1 MKSAKL
7 FLLSVVVGCGL
18 VAHGAAELVLA
29 ERGKPAASTI
39 VVADGAP
46 PSLKYAAEELQ
57 RYVKELTGVELRVAA
72 DAINCVPPAGGSQ
85 LAATATAA
93 IRIELTDE
101 FGTDGFRLT
110 ARPPNLLVRGGVR
123 GCLYGVYELLE
134 TYGGVGWYA
143 SWRTVVP
150 NLERFAVPANL
161 DDEQRPAFKM
171 RMTSWLD
178 ATHGDFAA
186 RLRLNGARAHLEEKH
201 GGAVC
206 RFGKRMGSCH
216 TFSFLLSPKKYFA
229 EHPEY
234 FAMRDGK
241 RELPEKSARWGYT
254 QPCLTNPDVLRI
266 VTSNVLEA
274 IKADPTA
281 GIYGVSQNDNQRY
294 CQCPACAAVDE
305 EEESHAGTVVRFV
318 NAVAEE
324 VEKHYPDAIIETL
337 AYQYSRKP
345 PKKTRLR
352 HNVMPC
358 LCSIECDFHKPLDVS
373 PYKSNVE
380 FVEDIRGW
388 TRQTDMLYL
397 WDYTTNFRNY
407 LHAFPNIMALQ
418 GNLKFFR
425 ANNVKYMFEQG
436 DSLGLHADFGELR
449 AWLLAKWM
457 WNPDAPMA
465 PLLDRFFKG
474 YYGAAAPYARKC
486 FDDLYSLPRD
496 SVTQRLGIFEPVTNT
511 NIPTAFFERA
521 EGYWQSAAEAVKD
534 DPECAKNVE
543 AASLS
548 TMFSLLYRLPGP
560 RTVWVTRHPEKFDG
574 GRCRTYA
581 KKLLAARKPLNL
593 RFAENPDRDKAFR
606 EEMEEIAKF
615 VVPTEPCDR
624 AEVPSSRM
632 RLAVPGVRGDRVKDS
647 DTLDGSA
654 IKLFN
659 THYEWSVR
667 LDLASVAYD
676 PDVTY
681 KVRVR
686 VRVEKEPDAK
696 GEAFWAGVYDTP
708 AKKGR
713 GAISVKA
720 EKCGDGYAWYDVC
733 KWKPRDGQY
742 FWLGPGRFKKDGGVS
757 AIRSV
762 WVDRVEI
769 VRQGD

>member
-1 MKSAKL
+1 MDGGFSSWIRVAAL
-7 FLLSVVVGCGL
+7 VVAAVSGA
-18 VAHGAAELVLA
+18 VAHGGSELVLA
-29 ERGKPAASTI
+29 ERGKQAGVSV
-39 VVADGAP
+39 VVAEEAP
-46 PSLKYAAEELQ
+46 PSLEYAADEL
-57 RYVKELTGVELRVAA
+57 RHYVKELTGVELPVEKVAKT
-72 DAINCVPPAGGSQ
+72 
-85 LAATATAA
+85 AAPHAAA
-93 IRIELTDE
+93 IRLELTDDY
-101 FGTDGFRLT
+101 GADGFRLT
-110 ARPPNLLVRGGVR
+110 ARPPGLVVRGGVR

-134 TYGGVGWYA
+134 TYGGVGWFA

-150 NLERFAVPANL
+150 KLDRLAVPADL

-178 ATHGDFAA
+178 ATRGDFAA
-186 RLRLNGARAHLEEKH
+186 RLRLNGARAKLEAKH

-206 RFGKRMGSCH
+206 RFGRNMGSCH
-216 TFSFLLSPKKYFA
+216 TFNFLLPPKKYFA

-234 FAMRDGK
+234 YAMRGGK
-241 RELPEKSARWGYT
+241 RELPEKAARWGYT

-266 VTSNVLEA
+266 ITSNVLEA
-274 IKADPTA
+274 IKADPAA

-352 HNVMPC
+352 RNVMPC

-373 PYKSNVE
+373 PYKSNVA

-436 DSLGLHADFGELR
+436 DSLGLHADFAELR

-457 WNPDAPMA
+457 WNPDLPME

-474 YYGAAAPYARKC
+474 YYGAAAPHARKC

-496 SVTQRLGIFEPVTNT
+496 SVAQYLNIFEPVMNTNT
-511 NIPTAFFERA
+511 PTAFFERA
-521 EGYWQSAAEAVKD
+521 EGYWKAAAEAVKD
-534 DPECAKNVE
+534 DPACAKNVE
-543 AASLS
+543 AAYLS
-548 TMFSLLYRLPGP
+548 TMFSLLYRLPRP
-560 RTVWVTRHPEKFDG
+560 RTVWATRRPESFAAD
-574 GRCRTYA
+574 RRSCAYA
-581 KKLLAARKPLNL
+581 KRLLDARRPMNL
-593 RFAENPDRDKAFR
+593 RFAENPDREKTFR
-606 EEMEEIAKF
+606 EEMEEIVAHG
-615 VVPTEPCDR
+615 VPAAADR
-624 AEVPSSRM
+624 AEVPASRL
-632 RLAVPGVRGDRVKDS
+632 RLAAVGTRGEYAKDPQ
-647 DTLDGSA
+647 TLDGTA

-667 LDLASVAYD
+667 LDMASVAYD
-676 PDVTY
+676 PDVKY
-681 KVRVR
+681 RIRVR
-686 VRVEKEPDAK
+686 VRVEKDPAAK
-696 GEAFWAGVYDTP
+696 GEAFWAGVYDRL
-708 AKKGR
+708 AKKGC
-713 GAISVKA
+713 GQISVKA
-720 EKCGDGYAWYDVC
+720 ENCGGGYEWYDVC
-733 KWKPRDGQY
+733 VWTPRDGQN

-757 AIRSV
+757 AVKAV

-769 VRQGD
+769 SRVDP

>member
-1 MKSAKL
+1 MSISNILSAAKAAKNVFACAVMASVGL
-7 FLLSVVVGCGL
+7 FAQGTQ
-18 VAHGAAELVLA
+18 ELVLV
-29 ERGKPAASTI
+29 ERGKSAGRTI
-39 VVADGAP
+39 VIARDAG
-46 PSLKYAAEELQ
+46 PSVKYAAEQLQ
-57 RYVKELTGVELRVAA
+57 FYVRELTGVELPMVSTA
-72 DAINCVPPAGGSQ
+72 SH
-85 LAATATAA
+85 TAT
-93 IRIELTDE
+93 IRLEQTDDY
-101 FGTDGFRLT
+101 GTDGFRLT
-110 ARPPNLLVRGGVR
+110 SRPPDLVIRGGVR
-123 GCLYGVYELLE
+123 GCLYGAYELLE

-150 NLERFAVPANL
+150 KLDRLVVPADL

-178 ATHGDFAA
+178 TIKHGDFAA
-186 RLRLNGARAHLEEKH
+186 RLRLNGARSWLEERH

-206 RFGKRMGSCH
+206 RFGKHMGSCH
-216 TFSFLLSPKKYFA
+216 TFNFLLPPKKYFA
-229 EHPEY
+229 AHPEY
-234 FAMRDGK
+234 YAMRDGK
-241 RELPEKSARWGYT
+241 RELPEKSAHWGYT

-294 CQCPACAAVDE
+294 CQCPACAAVDA

-373 PYKSNVE
+373 PFKSNVA

-436 DSLGLHADFGELR
+436 DSRGLHADFGELR

-457 WNPDAPMA
+457 WNPDAPMG
-465 PLLDRFFKG
+465 PLLDRFFTG
-474 YYGAAAPYARKC
+474 YYGAAAPHARKV

-496 SVTQRLGIFEPVTNT
+496 SVTQRLGIYEPVSST

-521 EGYWQSAAEAVKD
+521 EKHWLAAAEAVKG
-534 DPECAKNVE
+534 DPECARNVE
-543 AASLS
+543 AAYLS
-548 TMFSLLYRLPGP
+548 TVFSLLYRLPRP
-560 RTVWVTRHPEKFDG
+560 RTVWVTRHPGSFNFD
-574 GRCRTYA
+574 RCRAYA
-581 KKLLAARKPLNL
+581 KRLLDARKPFNL
-593 RFAENPDRDKAFR
+593 RFAESDEREKAFR
-606 EEMEEIAKF
+606 EEIAAMATAT
-615 VVPTEPCDR
+615 VPTTTCDR
-624 AEVPSSRM
+624 AEVPASRL
-632 RLAVPGVRGDRVKDS
+632 RLAAPGVRGEYAKDRG
-647 DTLDGSA
+647 TLDGTA

-667 LDLASVAYD
+667 LDMSSVACD

-686 VRVEKEPDAK
+686 VRVEREPDAK

-733 KWKPRDGQY
+733 TWKPRDGQY
-742 FWLGPGRFKKDGGVS
+742 FWLGPGRFKKGVGAS
-757 AIRSV
+757 AVKAV

-769 VRQGD
+769 SRNCL

>member
-1 MKSAKL
+1 MKKL
-7 FLLSVVVGCGL
+7 CAVVLVTLGGL
-18 VAHGAAELVLA
+18 AAQGAQELVLA
-29 ERGKPAASTI
+29 ERVKPADRAI
-39 VVADGAP
+39 VIAKDAG

-57 RYVKELTGVELRVAA
+57 FYVRKLTGVELAVEAA
-72 DAINCVPPAGGSQ
+72 KM
-85 LAATATAA
+85 AAPHATAA
-93 IRIELTDE
+93 KMAAPHTATIRLEQTDDY
-101 FGTDGFRLT
+101 GTDGFRLV
-110 ARPPNLLVRGGVR
+110 ARPPDLVIRGGVR

-134 TYGGVGWYA
+134 TYGGVGWFA

-150 NLERFAVPANL
+150 KLDRLAVPANL
-161 DDEQRPAFKM
+161 DDTQRPAFKM

-178 ATHGDFAA
+178 ATRGDFAA
-186 RLRLNGARAHLEEKH
+186 RLRLNGARASLEEKH
-201 GGAVC
+201 GGALC
-206 RFGKRMGSCH
+206 RFGTRMGSCH
-216 TFSFLLSPKKYFA
+216 TFSFLLPPKKYFA

-234 FAMRDGK
+234 YAMRDGK

-305 EEESHAGTVVRFV
+305 EEASHAGTVVRFV

-373 PYKSNVE
+373 PYKSNVA

-418 GNLKFFR
+418 RNLKFFR

-457 WNPDAPMA
+457 WNPDAPME
-465 PLLDRFFKG
+465 PLLKRFFTG
-474 YYGAAAPYARKC
+474 YYGAAAPYARKV

-496 SVTQRLGIFEPVTNT
+496 SVTQRLAIYEPVTST

-521 EGYWQSAAEAVKD
+521 ERHWQAAAEAVKE

-543 AASLS
+543 AAYLS
-548 TMFSLLYRLPGP
+548 TMFTLLYRLPRP
-560 RTVWVTRHPEKFDG
+560 RTVWVTRHPENFDD
-574 GRCRTYA
+574 GRCRAYA
-581 KKLLAARKPLNL
+581 QKLLAARKPLHL
-593 RFAENPDRDKAFR
+593 RFAESGDRDKAFR
-606 EEMEEIAKF
+606 EEMEEMAKS
-615 VVPTEPCDR
+615 VVPTAGCDR
-624 AEVPSSRM
+624 AEVAASRL
-632 RLAVPGVRGDRVKDS
+632 RLSVPGVRGDRVKDR
-647 DTLDGSA
+647 DTLDGTA

-659 THYEWSVR
+659 THYQWSVGF
-667 LDLASVAYD
+667 DTAMIAFD

-686 VRVEKEPDAK
+686 VRVEKEPSAK
-696 GEAFWAGVYDTP
+696 GEAFWAGVYDRV
-708 AKKGR
+708 AKKGC
-713 GAISVKA
+713 GSILVKT
-720 EKCGDGYAWYDVC
+720 ERCGDGYAWYDVC

-742 FWLGPGRFKKDGGVS
+742 FWLGPGRFKKNGGVS
-757 AIRSV
+757 AIKSV
-762 WVDRVEI
+762 WVDRIEI
-769 VRQGD
+769 SRVD

>member
-1 MKSAKL
+1 MWYTLPMKTKNHFACL
-7 FLLSVVVGCGL
+7 LAGALLSVAGL
-18 VAHGAAELVLA
+18 AQDLVLA
-29 ERGKPAASTI
+29 ERGKPAVRAI
-39 VVADGAP
+39 VIAKDAG

-57 RYVKELTGVELRVAA
+57 RYVKELTGVELV
-72 DAINCVPPAGGSQ
+72 VAGGARSC
-85 LAATATAA
+85 ATVTAA
-93 IRIELTDE
+93 IRLEQTEDY
-101 FGTDGFRLT
+101 GADGFCLA
-110 ARPPNLLVRGGVR
+110 ARPPDFVIRGGVR

-150 NLERFAVPANL
+150 KLDRFAVPANL
-161 DDEQRPAFKM
+161 DDVQRPAFTM

-178 ATHGDFAA
+178 ATRGDFAA
-186 RLRLNGARAHLEEKH
+186 RLRLNGSRAKLEEKH

-206 RFGKRMGSCH
+206 RFGKHMGSCH
-216 TFSFLLSPKKYFA
+216 TFNFLLPAKKYFA

-241 RELPEKSARWGYT
+241 RELHEKGARWGYT

-281 GIYGVSQNDNQRY
+281 GIYGVSQNDNRLY

-324 VEKHYPDAIIETL
+324 VEKHYPNAIIETL

-373 PYKSNVE
+373 PFKSNVD

-457 WNPDAPMA
+457 WNPDAPMT
-465 PLLDRFFKG
+465 PLLDRFFPG
-474 YYGAAAPYARKC
+474 YYGAAAPHARKV

-496 SVTQRLGIFEPVTNT
+496 SVTQRLGIYEFVTST

-521 EGYWQSAAEAVKD
+521 EGHWQAAAEAVKG

-543 AASLS
+543 AAYLS
-548 TMFSLLYRLPGP
+548 TMFSLLYRLPRP
-560 RTVWVTRHPEKFDG
+560 RTVWVTRHPENFAYD
-574 GRCRTYA
+574 RCRAYA
-581 KKLLAARKPLNL
+581 KKLLAARKPFNL
-593 RFAENPDRDKAFR
+593 RFAENVEREKTFR
-606 EEMEEIAKF
+606 EEIAEMAAAI
-615 VVPTEPCDR
+615 VPTTGCDR
-624 AEVPSSRM
+624 AEVPASRLK
-632 RLAVPGVRGDRVKDS
+632 LAVPGVRGEYTKDTG
-647 DTLDGSA
+647 TLDGSA

-686 VRVEKEPDAK
+686 VRVEKEPGKK

-713 GAISVKA
+713 GSISVKVD
-720 EKCGDGYAWYDVC
+720 KCGDGYAWYDVC

-742 FWLGPGRFKKDGGVS
+742 FWLGPGRFKKGVGVS
-757 AIRSV
+757 AIKSV
-762 WVDRVEI
+762 WVDRIEI
-769 VRQGD
+769 SRID